1 MAIIPLIIFVVGS
14 LVLSIWAWRNYET
27 VSRKESVGADDPAA
41 FITFAVIGGS
51 LPELLRHY
59 TRWSLTPRIGLSVAT
74 TALALY
80 LASRV
85 LSKVRQKRRTA
96 QRLVTTQ
103 ASSLS

>member
-1 MAIIPLIIFVVGS
+1 MAIILLIIFVVGS
-14 LVLSIWAWRNYET
+14 LVLSMWAWRNYET
-27 VSRKESVGADDPAA
+27 VSRKKSVGPDDPTA
-41 FITFAVIGGS
+41 FITFAVIGLVSGS

-85 LSKVRQKRRTA
+85 LSKVRQKNQDGPEARNHT
-96 QRLVTTQ
+96 
-103 ASSLS
+103 S